1 MFKKLNM
8 MKERLNEIN
17 EKLNDSN
24 VFINNDE
31 YGNLMKELKNLTP
44 IVETYDEIEN
54 DKNDLNEAK
63 QILKDETNDVEF
75 RAIAKE
81 QILSSE
87 RRLKELE
94 LKLKSLLIPVDEKD
108 DRSAIIE
115 FRGGAGGEEAA
126 FFCAVLYRMYCMFA
140 EKNGWKIEI
149 LNFNET

>member
-1 MFKKLNM
+1 MIKKLNM

-24 VFINNDE
+24 VFKNNDE
-31 YGNLMKELKNLTP
+31 YGNLIKELKNLTP
-44 IVETYDEIEN
+44 IVETYDEFEN
-54 DKNDLNEAK
+54 VKNDLNEAK

-94 LKLKSLLIPVDEKD
+94 LKLKSLLIPVDEND
-108 DRSAIIE
+108 DKSVIIE
-115 FRGGAGGEEAA
+115 MGRSCA
-126 FFCAVLYRMYCMFA
+126 FLCGFV
-140 EKNGWKIEI
+140 
-149 LNFNET
+149 

>member
-1 MFKKLNM
+1 MIKKLNM

-44 IVETYDEIEN
+44 IVETYDEFEN
-54 DKNDLNEAK
+54 IKNDLNESK

-94 LKLKSLLIPVDEKD
+94 LKLKSLLIPVDEND
-108 DRSAIIE
+108 DKSVIIE
-115 FRGGAGGEEAA
+115 MGRSCA
-126 FFCAVLYRMYCMFA
+126 FLYSFV
-140 EKNGWKIEI
+140 
-149 LNFNET
+149 

>member
-1 MFKKLNM
+1 

-24 VFINNDE
+24 VFKNNDE

-44 IVETYDEIEN
+44 IVETYDEFEN
-54 DKNDLNEAK
+54 VKNDLNEAK
-63 QILKDETNDVEF
+63 QILKDETNDVKF

-108 DRSAIIE
+108 DRSVIIE

-140 EKNGWKIEI
+140 EKKGWIFP
-149 LNFNET
+149 NFKF